1 MTDKKKLKE
10 IKKLADA
17 MYYAAFNLT
26 TDASLLRKAMKEY
39 HQFIIH
45 EYCKEEP
52 VAPKVLEDMLNAK
65 TAAESL
71 GISQE
76 EHDRIVDELIYGKEP
91 ELVDVDDLPNKEEEP
106 VSDECIYN
114 RTLEER
120 QRSCKFCSA
129 ACQVRI
135 KEEPVSDDTMTIRK
149 EWFEQ
154 CKKSWY
160 NEGYIDGKHNRDGQF
175 GEPVSEELENV
186 VEEIVDPTVLNVYG
200 VKELARR
207 LRRTM
212 IEPVCEDLKEAAKE
226 YVKSHMVGYNN
237 ASVDAAI
244 DMFIFGAKWQKAKDQ
259 ETIELAED
267 HAMLAGMEKM
277 KEQMMAKAIE
287 GTLLEGHLIRQEGIT
302 HPLHSGKKVKLVVIK
317 EE

>member
-1 MTDKKKLKE
+1 MTDKEKLKE

-71 GISQE
+71 GVSQE

-114 RTLEER
+114 RTLEEK

-135 KEEPVSDDTMTIRK
+135 KEEPVSEELDNAAFDYAEACKYEGGEKLLCVEHFKAGAQLQK
-149 EWFEQ
+149 EQFEKTLKDRIINAYNRGMKQ
-154 CKKSWY
+154 MKKQMMV
-160 NEGYIDGKHNRDGQF
+160 NAIDGVVTFDYYGDDDKIYGCIAHDSFCLEDFGLKDRD
-175 GEPVSEELENV
+175 
-186 VEEIVDPTVLNVYG
+186 
-200 VKELARR
+200 
-207 LRRTM
+207 
-212 IEPVCEDLKEAAKE
+212 
-226 YVKSHMVGYNN
+226 
-237 ASVDAAI
+237 
-244 DMFIFGAKWQKAKDQ
+244 
-259 ETIELAED
+259 
-267 HAMLAGMEKM
+267 
-277 KEQMMAKAIE
+277 
-287 GTLLEGHLIRQEGIT
+287 
-302 HPLHSGKKVKLVVIK
+302 KVKVIVIK
-317 EE
+317 ED